1 MQVGIEKYADVVG
14 DEAIAALYRKA
25 GKLYDK
31 RMFYLNSTFAGGGVA
46 EILSHLIPMLN
57 EIGVDSGWRIL
68 HGDSAFFEV
77 TKKMHN
83 ALQGGKVQI
92 SDQELKIYLKSNEG
106 FSKYTHVTHDCVLIQ
121 DPQPLPLIRF
131 YKKKQ
136 PWVWRCHIDIAEPDP
151 RLWKFL
157 KQTLL
162 KYDVMVVSS
171 DTYLRKDLPIE
182 QRVIHPAIDPLNDKN
197 KDITKQQV
205 AKFIKEAGIPTDK
218 PIITQVSRM
227 DPWKDPEGV
236 LNVYHKVRKKVD
248 CRMVF
253 CYDYATDDPEG
264 VRIHAD
270 IYKKARDLV
279 ERGDVLFVVG
289 NNDLLVNAVQ
299 RFSDVLIQ
307 KSLREGFG
315 LTVTEALWK
324 ARPVVASS
332 AGGIPLQ
339 IKDGYNGYL
348 VDPTDIQE
356 CADRVVEFLKDP
368 KHAEAMGK
376 RAKES
381 VRKKFLITRLL
392 DDHLDLLTELLA

>member
-14 DEAIAALYRKA
+14 DEEIAALYRKA

-92 SDQELKIYLKSNEG
+92 SDQELKLYLKSNEG
-106 FSKYTHVTHDCVLIQ
+106 FSKYTHITHNCVLIQ

-162 KYDVMVVSS
+162 KYDMMIVSS

-182 QRVIHPAIDPLNDKN
+182 QKVITPAIDPLNDKN
-197 KDITKQQV
+197 RDLTKQQV
-205 AKFIKEAGIPTDK
+205 SKLIKEAKIPTDK
-218 PIITQVSRM
+218 PVITQVSRM

-236 LNVYHKVRKKVD
+236 LNVYLKVKEKVD
-248 CRMVF
+248 CRLIY

-264 VRIHAD
+264 HRIHSD
-270 IYKKARDLV
+270 IYEKARDLV
-279 ERGDVLFVVG
+279 DKGDVLFVEG

-324 ARPVVASS
+324 ARPVVAST

-348 VDPTDIQE
+348 VNPTDIQE
-356 CADRVVEFLKDP
+356 CADRVVEFLKDR
-368 KHAEAMGK
+368 KHAEAVGK
-376 RAKES
+376 RARES

-392 DDHLDLLTELLA
+392 NDHLDLLTELLA